1 MNVILKENVENLG
14 TIGDVVRVTG
24 GYARNFLLPRGLA
37 VVADEKAVQQVEHH
51 KRALRNKL
59 AKLKAEK
66 DEYRKELEGASIV
79 IRRKAGENN
88 KLFGSITT
96 QDIFEALE
104 QKGLKV
110 DRKAI
115 DLDAPIKK
123 LGSVKVPVRLMEGV
137 VAQLNVSVVADAE

>member
-14 TIGDVVRVTG
+14 TIGDVVKVTG
-24 GYARNFLLPRGLA
+24 GYARNYLLPRGL
-37 VVADEKAVQQVEHH
+37 VAIASDKAVEQVEHH

-59 AKLKAEK
+59 AKLKEEK
-66 DEYRKELEGASIV
+66 DEYRKELEAVSLV
-79 IRRKAGENN
+79 IRRKSGENN
-88 KLFGSITT
+88 KLFGSITS
-96 QDIFEALE
+96 QDIWEALE

-110 DRKAI
+110 ERKSI

-137 VAQLNVSVVADAE
+137 VAQINVSVVADAE